1 MIELTD
7 KQSTAWKYLFSDDEL
22 INVLYGGAKGGG
34 KSFFLCVWA
43 CIYAKQLAKDF
54 NLSPSDNPIPVGFLG
69 RKRAVDFNNTTLA
82 TWKRVIPREHF
93 EIKEQK
99 KLIVIDSRVAIQF
112 GGLDDQ
118 DAVNKFNSAEFVF
131 AGIDQAE
138 ETEQAD
144 ISVLAGSL
152 RLKINGIQPK
162 YRMVYTANPA
172 ECWLKS
178 EFDVKKE
185 SVKRKIIA
193 GKEVKSVYIPA
204 LYTDNEHLPDNYTAT
219 LEMAFGYDET
229 LLSAYKRGDWSLAH
243 DSDFVITRDML
254 HKLSLK
260 TVYPKRDVYTAG
272 LDPSIGGDECVAYV
286 LRNGE
291 KIAEKIT
298 HETNPMIIAGD
309 FVKFCNDNIPIEYM
323 KGAKREGFP
332 VAGIDSCGLGIGIAQ
347 RCRDLGLPVK
357 FINSSEKA
365 TDQRCQ
371 LVRDEVWLYARET
384 VQKNEIEPI
393 IDTMLVDQITA
404 FRFKQGAKF
413 KVLSK
418 QGIKDKIGSSPD
430 RADAWA
436 YAQYMRKFARPI
448 DFNNDGYKSSFK
460 QDSYDWRTA

>member
-1 MIELTD
+1 VIELTD

-22 INVLYGGAKGGG
+22 ISVLYGGAKGGG

-43 CIYAKQLAKDF
+43 CLYAKQLAKDF
-54 NLSPSDNPIPVGFLG
+54 NLSQSDNPIPVGFLG

-82 TWKRVIPREHF
+82 TWKRVIPREHY

-162 YRMVYTANPA
+162 YRLLYTANPA
-172 ECWLKS
+172 ECWLKG
-178 EFDVKKE
+178 EFDISKE
-185 SVKRKIIA
+185 SVLTKIIA
-193 GKEVKSVYIPA
+193 GYKVKNIYIPA
-204 LYTDNEHLPDNYTAT
+204 LYTDNKHLPQNYTAT
-219 LEMAFGYDET
+219 LEMAFGYDEA
-229 LLSAYKRGDWSLAH
+229 LLHAYKSGDWSLAH
-243 DSDFVITRDML
+243 DSDFVITRTML
-254 HKLSLK
+254 DNLKLK
-260 TVYPKRDVYTAG
+260 TVLPKEEIYTAG

-298 HETNPMIIAGD
+298 HETNPMIISGD
-309 FVKFCNDNIPIEYM
+309 FVKFCIDNIPEEYRKM
-323 KGAKREGFP
+323 CKANNIQY
-332 VAGIDSCGLGIGIAQ
+332 AGIDSCGLGIGIAQ
-347 RCRDLGLPVK
+347 RCRDLGLMVR
-357 FINSSEKA
+357 FIQSSEKSI
-365 TDQRCQ
+365 DQRCK
-371 LVRDEVWLYARET
+371 LVRDEVWLSLRERI
-384 VQKNEIEPI
+384 QKNQIPPI
-393 IDTMLVDQITA
+393 MDSSIVEQITK
-404 FRFKQGAKF
+404 FKFKQGEKF

-418 QGIKDKIGSSPD
+418 QGVKDKLGQSPD
-430 RADAWA
+430 RADAFA
-436 YAQYMRKFARPI
+436 YAVYMMQFAEGKISYDRNI
-448 DFNNDGYKSSFK
+448 HVSFK
-460 QDSYDWRTA
+460 DSYDWRSA